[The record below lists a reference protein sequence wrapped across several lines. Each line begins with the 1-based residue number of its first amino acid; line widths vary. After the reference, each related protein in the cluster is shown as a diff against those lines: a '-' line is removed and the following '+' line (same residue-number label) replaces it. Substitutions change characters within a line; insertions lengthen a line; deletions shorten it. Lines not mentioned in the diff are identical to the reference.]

1 MQQESDTAQET
12 IRSLEEN
19 ILEEKQSREEAEQ
32 ELLKQKRVC
41 FLINS
46 VSDFSKI
53 LCRKILKAFTH
64 YHTIPTFNDLLK
76 TFLKR
81 RNAGKPIFSPFPAM
95 FSTFSKREISILAT
109 LFGYGP
115 NIVKW

>member
-53 LCRKILKAFTH
+53 LCRKNLKAFTH
-64 YHTIPTFNDLLK
+64 YHTIPTLNNLLK
-76 TFLKR
+76 TFLEKEKMQE
-81 RNAGKPIFSPFPAM
+81 NQYFLHFQQCFPL
-95 FSTFSKREISILAT
+95 FQRE
-109 LFGYGP
+109 
-115 NIVKW
+115 K